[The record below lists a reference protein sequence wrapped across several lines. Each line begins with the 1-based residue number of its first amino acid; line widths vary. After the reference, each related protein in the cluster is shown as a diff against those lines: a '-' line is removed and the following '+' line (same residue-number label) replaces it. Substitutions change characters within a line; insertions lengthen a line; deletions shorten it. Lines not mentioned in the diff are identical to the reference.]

1 MWRAD
6 GDAELYLYAPY
17 DQSEGFCDRPNYY
30 CNFDKGHSVNRGSF
44 VIQPGELFFYQIIFM
59 SFFIKVNGI
68 KLKSVSNST
77 IQANETEYSCFSIM
91 ASLSFI

>member
-44 VIQPGELFFYQIIFM
+44 VIQPGELFLIKLIM
-59 SFFIKVNGI
+59 SFLKKVNGI

-77 IQANETEYSCFSIM
+77 LQANEMEHSCFSIM
-91 ASLSFI
+91 ASWSFI